1 MTRLKESPK
10 HRVPRGPMVS
20 YVDSPKCSQISLLFS
35 ISMKS
40 YFDAVLDIFDL
51 CHTVSVVD
59 LSAALCLTFTMSSEE
74 RGSTIVFSM
83 LGSLLSPSA
92 LWADMY
98 IYTPRR
104 TEPVTKNTERSKGLR
119 TSGNNPQ

>member
-1 MTRLKESPK
+1 
-10 HRVPRGPMVS
+10 
-20 YVDSPKCSQISLLFS
+20 
-35 ISMKS
+35 MKS

-51 CHTVSVVD
+51 CYMVSVVD
-59 LSAALCLTFTMSSEE
+59 LSAALCLTFTKSSEE

-98 IYTPRR
+98 ITLPG
-104 TEPVTKNTERSKGLR
+104 GL
-119 TSGNNPQ
+119 NP